1 MALKVVLDNLDDVP
15 EAVRGEYKETT
26 DPKTKAVTYVLDIDG
41 GIDLHPLAR
50 TLKDENAR
58 RRIAE
63 KKATDEL
70 ALLAPFKALGDP
82 TEVLAKLDRI
92 PELEAAAEG
101 KLDEGKI
108 NSIVETRLKTK
119 LAPVERELGTWKTKA
134 TELEGKVGEYTAKE
148 KQRAI
153 ADSVRGALIKSQG
166 FNAVA
171 TEDALVFA
179 ERMLEVSEDGSVV
192 TRDNVGVTPGVDA
205 AVWLQEMQVKKPH
218 WWGTTSGG
226 GAGGN
231 RNGANGGGAGNP
243 WSAEGWNMTEQGVI
257 LRADRRRAEQLA
269 KSAGTSIGGP
279 RPQAKK

>member
-108 NSIVETRLKTK
+108 NSIVETRIKTK
-119 LAPVERELGTWKTKA
+119 LAPVERELGQWKTKA
-134 TELEGKVGEYTAKE
+134 TELEGKVGEYTVKE

-153 ADSVRGALIKSQG
+153 SDSVRSALIKSQG

-179 ERMLEVSEDGSVV
+179 ERMLEVADDGSVV
-192 TRDNVGVTPGVDA
+192 TKDGVGVTPGVDA
-205 AVWLQEMQVKKPH
+205 AVWLQEMQSKKPH
-218 WWGTTSGG
+218 WWGTTTGG

-231 RNGANGGGAGNP
+231 RSGANGGGTGNP
-243 WSAEGWNMTEQGVI
+243 WSADGWNMTEQGAI
-257 LRADRRRAEQLA
+257 LRSDRRRAEQLA
-269 KSAGTSIGGP
+269 KSAGTTIGGP
-279 RPQAKK
+279 RPVAKK